1 MAAGAGRRRQ
11 LPAWMGAAGGEERGA
26 AAGAPPR
33 AGRRQGRRP
42 RAAAEPGA
50 AAVFCM
56 NEAELVDV
64 ALGVLAEVS
73 PRAAPRGEAARPRA
87 GLGTARAGCVSFGQ
101 GLERE
106 RAEEEAG
113 SGSDEEQEPQP
124 AASSSSGSA
133 AGVGTGGDRSP
144 VAPSPGGG
152 GAEGPRREDPEDAL
166 RYVREIFFS

>member
-1 MAAGAGRRRQ
+1 MRLLFIG
-11 LPAWMGAAGGEERGA
+11 
-26 AAGAPPR
+26 PR
-33 AGRRQGRRP
+33 DDCLLLFPSWLGFGQGNFGISP
-42 RAAAEPGA
+42 QPCHSAAAEPGE

-64 ALGVLAEVS
+64 ALGVLAEGS

-87 GLGTARAGCVSFGQ
+87 GLGTARAGCASFGQ

-124 AASSSSGSA
+124 APSSSPGSA

-144 VAPSPGGG
+144 VPSSPGGG
-152 GAEGPRREDPEDAL
+152 GAEGTRREDPEDAL
-166 RYVREIFFS
+166 RYVREIFFT